1 MKRLIG
7 LALGVALGAVTMAQ
21 SRSSF
26 WDVSGFQDLNVE
38 VSNGGLT
45 YKVILGANPKML
57 YQSNWYNITDVFG
70 FWTLSNDVDFN
81 VVNQASNQWS
91 PSNNNAGPGA
101 IAGWKTNPNTG
112 ITPNNSYTF
121 TFDSLNT
128 DAVDQLG
135 FHIRLDEYANF
146 WNGDTGFATV
156 PEPTSMAVLALG
168 AIGLAARRRRK

>member
-1 MKRLIG
+1 MKRLLG
-7 LALGVALGAVTMAQ
+7 LTLVVASSVASFAQ
-21 SRSSF
+21 SRSAF
-26 WDVSGFQDLNVE
+26 VDVSAFQDLHVE
-38 VSNGGLT
+38 VSNSGLT
-45 YKVILGANPKML
+45 YKVILGANPKLL
-57 YQSNWYNITDVFG
+57 YQNAWYNITDVFG

-81 VVNQASNQWS
+81 VVNQPTNQWN

-128 DAVDQLG
+128 DAVDQVG
-135 FHIRLDEYANF
+135 FHVRLDQYANF
-146 WNGDTGFATV
+146 WQGNTGYATV
-156 PEPTSMAVLALG
+156 PEPTSMIALALG